1 MSFKLSG
8 VLTKKT
14 KPAPKSATPKNTL
27 KDTRPKTKEAGYAV
41 YAGVDDQFPDTLV
54 TLYKWNPSTYLKFKM
69 LTISAVESG
78 AQTQAKKLASYI
90 RGFLM
95 PRDIK
100 EFNLQRDLKKL
111 QLYVNDLKDG
121 GDPKPLLAMFKT
133 TDRKLGLL

>member
-8 VLTKKT
+8 VLKKKSSPVVKPKAKKA
-14 KPAPKSATPKNTL
+14 KPAKQ
-27 KDTRPKTKEAGYAV
+27 EGYTV
-41 YAGVDDQFPDTLV
+41 YKGVDDQFPDTLV
-54 TLYKWNPSTYLKFKM
+54 TLHKWNPSTYFKFKL

-78 AQTQAKKLASYI
+78 SQAQAKKLASYL

-111 QLYVNDLKDG
+111 QMYVNDLKDG
-121 GDPKPLLAMFKT
+121 GDAKPLLAMFKT
-133 TDRKLGLL
+133 TDRKLGL

>member
-8 VLTKKT
+8 VLKKKSSPVVNPKAKKA
-14 KPAPKSATPKNTL
+14 KPAKP
-27 KDTRPKTKEAGYAV
+27 EGYTV
-41 YAGVDDQFPDTLV
+41 YKGVDDQSPDTLV
-54 TLYKWNPSTYLKFKM
+54 TLHKWNPSTYFKFKL

-78 AQTQAKKLASYI
+78 SQAQAKKLASYL

-111 QLYVNDLKDG
+111 QMYVNDLKDG
-121 GDPKPLLAMFKT
+121 GDAKPLLAMFKT
-133 TDRKLGLL
+133 TDRKLGL

>member
-8 VLTKKT
+8 VLKKKSKPET
-14 KPAPKSATPKNTL
+14 KPKAKKAPQPK
-27 KDTRPKTKEAGYAV
+27 PEGYTV
-41 YAGVDDQFPDTLV
+41 YNGVDDQFPDTLV
-54 TLYKWNPSTYLKFKM
+54 TLYKWNPSTYIKFKL

-78 AQTQAKKLASYI
+78 SQAQAKKLASYL

-111 QLYVNDLKDG
+111 QMYVNDLKDG
-121 GDPKPLLAMFKT
+121 GDAKPLLAMFKT
-133 TDRKLGLL
+133 TDRKLGL